1 MTELT
6 TSSRTAQGVEP
17 ANRKTELAFYLN
29 CNFTEITE
37 IIGDNFV
44 KMPYLGM
51 FFRINPDDTIVLW
64 LVFSKESCIQIR

>member
-17 ANRKTELAFYLN
+17 ANRKTELIFYRN
-29 CNFTEITE
+29 CNFTEIRE

-44 KMPYLGM
+44 KMPYLD
-51 FFRINPDDTIVLW
+51 RV
-64 LVFSKESCIQIR
+64 V